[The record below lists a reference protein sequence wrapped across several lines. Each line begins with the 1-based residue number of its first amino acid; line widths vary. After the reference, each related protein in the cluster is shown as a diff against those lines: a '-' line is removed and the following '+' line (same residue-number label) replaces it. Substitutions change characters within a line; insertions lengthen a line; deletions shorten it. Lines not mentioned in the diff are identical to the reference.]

1 MEKYLTNSKMKNF
14 SAVLNCTVDQIESTN
29 VLIIGTGPSAITLS
43 FLLSGYWPYY
53 CPNDQDYGP
62 HPNQFLHKRLLHY
75 CAKHN
80 HAQNFKADIQL
91 TLCSLM
97 ECDLMNLSKGLT
109 GRITNPI
116 ALLMDQ
122 LQHPNADI
130 GQYHPSTLKWIFKKE
145 CQIDHVVVGSNSL
158 PGGLW
163 QTLAK
168 ITSKHNQNNIL
179 TLSKRSLMQLPVLE
193 IRDNLEQYGKEMKQA
208 LPDNRIPYH
217 VVAEYYQKY
226 VDHFN
231 LSSFFRTQ
239 TRIVHL
245 EWNET
250 EKCFIADAIDKQNNC
265 IRFLAK
271 RVVLAKGTSNSP
283 KLLNIFGETLPFVF
297 HSLSKL
303 EQIIKQ
309 TQLNFSWKK
318 DLLKKRQIDP
328 ILIVGSGLSAADAL
342 ILLSQRFQNKS
353 MRVIHLFRK
362 SIQDRSLIFNQLIS
376 NDNAT
381 YPEYYQIF
389 QHMKASVKN
398 TQCLACFSQASLV
411 KTQYSQWF
419 EKYQAY
425 EQCILTS
432 ITNKSKKKLATL
444 EFINDQNLKQCSQCN
459 KPIGHKGSIEIS
471 SALILIGTNPQ
482 LSFISNELQNKLP
495 LNPSIP
501 LDLRYNPLDLDL
513 YTYQCK
519 QIPRLYALGPLA
531 GDYFVRYLQG
541 GALAIANH
549 IWNEQLRDQ

>member
-1 MEKYLTNSKMKNF
+1 MEKYLNNSKMNF
-14 SAVLNCTVDQIESTN
+14 SNMFNCTVNQIESTN
-29 VLIIGTGPSAITLS
+29 VLIIGNGPSAITLS

-62 HPNQFLHKRLLHY
+62 HPNQLLHKRLLYY

-80 HAQNFKADIQL
+80 HTQDLDSK
-91 TLCSLM
+91 LCSLM
-97 ECDLMNLSKGLT
+97 ECDLRNLSKGLT
-109 GRITNPI
+109 DRITNPI

-130 GQYHPSTLKWIFKKE
+130 GQCHPSTLKWIFKKN
-145 CQIDHVVVGSNSL
+145 CQIDHIVVGSNSS

-168 ITSKHNQNNIL
+168 VTSKHNQNNVL
-179 TLSKRSLMQLPVLE
+179 TLSKRSLMQLPVLK
-193 IRDNLEQYGKEMKQA
+193 IRDKLEEYGTNMEQI

-226 VDHFN
+226 VDHFH
-231 LSSFFRTQ
+231 LSEFFRTQ
-239 TRIVHL
+239 TQIVHL

-250 EKCFIADAIDKQNNC
+250 ENCFIADAIDKQNNC

-283 KLLNIFGETLPFVF
+283 KLLNILGETLPFVF
-297 HSLSKL
+297 HSLTKL

-309 TQLNFSWKK
+309 TQLNSSWKK
-318 DLLKKRQIDP
+318 YLAKKKQVDP

-353 MRVIHLFRK
+353 VRVIHLFRK

-376 NDNAT
+376 NDDAT
-381 YPEYYQIF
+381 YPEYYQVF
-389 QHMKASVKN
+389 QHMKASIKN
-398 TQCLACFSQASLV
+398 VQCLACFSQASSLT
-411 KTQYSQWF
+411 TQYSQLWF

-425 EQCILTS
+425 QQCILTS
-432 ITNKSKKKLATL
+432 ITNKSKKRLATL
-444 EFINDQNLKQCSQCN
+444 EFINENSEQCLRCH
-459 KPIGHKGSIEIS
+459 KPIRHKTTIEIS
-471 SALILIGTNPQ
+471 SALILIGSNPQ
-482 LSFISNELQNKLP
+482 ISFISNDIQNKLP

-501 LDLRYNPLDLDL
+501 LDLRYNPIDLDM

-531 GDYFVRYLQG
+531 GDNFVRYLQG

-549 IWNEQLRDQ
+549 IWNDQIHDK